1 MLKTSALEFQYSP
14 DKILHFPDIQ
24 LNTGEEKLIIG
35 KSGCGKTTLLHLLS
49 GLLSP
54 TKGEV
59 IIGGQKF
66 SHLKEQERD
75 AFRGKNMGIVFQ
87 QAHLAKHL
95 TVFQNIQLAQ
105 YLADVPQEKEAIFA
119 LLRQLQIAEKAP
131 FFPEELS
138 VGEQQRV
145 GIARALIHSPQI
157 LLADEPTSGL
167 DDESCE
173 AVIHLLRQMKA
184 KIKLS
189 LIIVTHD
196 QRLKQLFSDLL
207 TLS

>member
-1 MLKTSALEFQYSP
+1 MLRTSSLQFQYTP
-14 DKILHFPDIQ
+14 HKIFHFPDIQ
-24 LNTGEEKLIIG
+24 LDKGEEMLVVG

-59 IIGGQKF
+59 WVGQQNLF
-66 SHLKEQERD
+66 QLKESDRD
-75 AFRGKNMGIVFQ
+75 VFRGKNMGVIFQ

-95 TVFQNIQLAQ
+95 TVLQNIQLAQ
-105 YLADVPQEKEAIFA
+105 YWANIPQDKNAIFS
-119 LLRQLQIAEKAP
+119 LLAQLQMKEKA
-131 FFPEELS
+131 FSLPEELS

-167 DDESCE
+167 DDENCE
-173 AVIHLLRQMKA
+173 GVIQLLRG
-184 KIKLS
+184 IKEKTNVS
-189 LIIVTHD
+189 LLIVTHD
-196 QRLKQLFSDLL
+196 QRLKNLFSDVLVL
-207 TLS
+207 V